1 MRDVV
6 HRSIQIAVWAV
17 LGTACVLFAAFVFMI
32 NVALSPNLTPAKAA
46 ALISARPEF
55 NKYATLVTIS
65 STTRGAD
72 SLKDVYYTAE
82 FTFLQ
87 KGSNTLIQGHAEFYY
102 AEHAWHFGDFWYG
115 EPPDVKTVDVGRDDA
130 PPSPK

>member
-6 HRSIQIAVWAV
+6 YRSIQVAVWAI
-17 LGTACVLFAAFVFMI
+17 LGTACVLFATFVFMLD
-32 NVALSPNLTPAKAA
+32 VPLSPNLTAAKAA

-72 SLKDVYYTAE
+72 SLKDTYYTAE

-87 KGSNTLIQGHAEFYY
+87 KGSNTLIKGHAGFYY
-102 AEHAWHFGDFWYG
+102 DEHAWHVSDFWYG
-115 EPPDVKTVDVGRDDA
+115 EPPDVKTVNVGRDDA
-130 PPSPK
+130 PSTHK